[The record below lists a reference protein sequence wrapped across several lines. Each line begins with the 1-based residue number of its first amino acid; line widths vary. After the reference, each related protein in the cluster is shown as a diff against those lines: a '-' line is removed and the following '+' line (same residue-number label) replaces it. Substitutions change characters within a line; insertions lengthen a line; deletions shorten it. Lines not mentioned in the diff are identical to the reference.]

1 MSKWEAYLEEN
12 QERFLNEMLDFI
24 RIPSISALPDHTPDV
39 QRAGEWVAQR
49 LKAAG
54 VEHVQILP
62 TGGHPVVYGNWLH
75 APGKPTILI
84 YGHFDV
90 QPVDP
95 LNLWDS
101 PPFEPRV
108 EDGRVYARGASDDK
122 GNMLVPILAVEA
134 LLKAEGAAP
143 VNLKFCFEGQEEI
156 GSPQLPKFM
165 PVHKDLFA
173 SDLAISADGG
183 QWSETEPSI
192 LLSLKGV
199 CGVQINIKGATTDLH
214 SGMYGGTIQNPIHA
228 LVRLLDSM
236 RSPEGKILVEGFFE
250 DVVERSAEEKAEI
263 GRIPFNEQEYLG
275 ELGMKEI
282 FGEPGYTT
290 RERSWVRP
298 TLELNGI
305 WGGFQAEGIKTVL
318 PNEAHAKITCRLVAN
333 QDPHKIIELLT
344 RHVKKHAPPGV
355 EAEVQPLSIFGKPY
369 EIPANHPGN
378 EAAREIL
385 EELYGKKPYYIRAGG
400 SIPICGLFL
409 DHLNAHT
416 VNFGFGLH
424 DEGAHAP
431 NEFYRLSSFRLGQ
444 TAYCKLLYKLAE
456 TKLSA

>member
-1 MSKWEAYLEEN
+1 
-12 QERFLNEMLDFI
+12 
-24 RIPSISALPDHTPDV
+24 
-39 QRAGEWVAQR
+39 VAQR

-54 VEHVQILP
+54 VEHIQILP
-62 TGGHPVVYGNWLH
+62 TGGHPVVYGDWLH

-95 LNLWDS
+95 LALWDT

-108 EDGRVYARGASDDK
+108 ENGRVYARGASDDK

-134 LLKAEGAAP
+134 LLKAEGGAP

-165 PVHKDLFA
+165 PAHKELFA
-173 SDLAISADGG
+173 CDLAISADGG

-199 CGVQINIKGATTDLH
+199 CGIQINIKGATTDLH

-236 RSPEGKILVEGFFE
+236 RSPEGKILVEGFFD

-263 GRIPFNEQEYLG
+263 ARVPFNEKEYLG
-275 ELGMKEI
+275 ELGMKET

-333 QDPHKIIELLT
+333 QDPLKIIELLT
-344 RHVKKHAPPGV
+344 NHVKKHAPSGV
-355 EAEVQPLSIFGKPY
+355 EVEVQPLSIFGKPY
-369 EIPANHPGN
+369 EIQAHHPGN

-385 EELYGKKPYYIRAGG
+385 EELYGKQPYYIRAGG

-409 DHLNAHT
+409 DYLKAYT

-431 NEFYRLSSFRLGQ
+431 NEFYRLKSFRLGQ
-444 TAYCKLLYKLAE
+444 SAYCKLLYKLAE